1 MAATLFTRERRV
13 LLPGLLIGVALVVLV
28 GFISLLPMGDG
39 FARWS
44 YDLPF
49 SWISRT
55 VPDDVV
61 MVYFDP
67 KIKANL
73 GQSTSEPLPHRFYAQ
88 LLDKLTADGAKLV
101 LFDIL
106 FDEAQTNA
114 VDDARFAEGIHHNGH
129 VVLVGYL
136 AKEFQG
142 NIVTTEPVPPI
153 PLLAD
158 AAKGWGLAEISPDPA
173 DQSVRLLNTGNEM
186 FPSVDWVAAALLNT
200 APVSKTARLQ
210 LRWLNYYCEPA
221 SLPSVNLDQALAAD
235 GLPRGFF
242 RDKIV
247 VVGNR
252 PGGGGI
258 AGSER
263 EEFPTPYSRFGGLTA
278 SGPSL
283 HAISLLNLA
292 RGDWLVRL
300 PPVTEMTIATAWGI
314 LISLTM
320 MRLRPWQAM
329 LVTPV
334 AFCLF
339 ALVAIWIQGRN
350 HLWFSWLVPAAAQ
363 TSVALIWSVG
373 FQYAVEARRRKK
385 LRRAFA
391 AYLSPHLADRIA
403 DSDFDLSL
411 GGKEVEATVM
421 FTDLEGFT
429 RMSETLPPA
438 EVSRILTSYFS
449 ETTRAILNEDGT
461 ILKYMGDAVMAVWG
475 APLVEPRPA
484 LRAVMAA
491 IGMQRAGRKEI
502 AGRLLRTRFG
512 INSGTVLAGNL
523 GSEFRFDYTLIGETT
538 NLASRL
544 EGLNKY
550 LGTDILISEFTR
562 RELDGQILVR
572 SVGRFILSGAT
583 RTMEVFEVV
592 GLESEFQPLPPWLKL
607 FAQALEHFTKRE
619 FAEAE
624 PLLRTVIEHRGG
636 LDGPSSFYLKEIAKA
651 RAAATPESW
660 DGAVQLDAK

>member
-1 MAATLFTRERRV
+1 MASNLFTRERSV
-13 LLPGLLIGVALVVLV
+13 LLPGVLAGAALVVIV
-28 GFISLLPMGDG
+28 GALLLLPLGDG
-39 FARWS
+39 LARWS

-49 SWISRT
+49 SWMRRK
-55 VPDDVV
+55 VPEEVV
-61 MVYFDP
+61 MIYFDP
-67 KIKANL
+67 KIKASL
-73 GQSTSEPLPHRFYAQ
+73 GQSTSEPLPRRFYAQ

-101 LFDIL
+101 FFDIL
-106 FDEAQTNA
+106 FDEPQP
-114 VDDARFAEGIHHNGH
+114 DDGPFAEAIRKNGH
-129 VVLVGYL
+129 VILAGSLV
-136 AKEFQG
+136 KEFQG
-142 NIVTTEPVPPI
+142 NIFTTSPMPPI
-153 PLLAD
+153 PALKD
-158 AAKGWGLAEISPDPA
+158 VAKGWGVAEVSPDPA
-173 DQSVRLLNTGNEM
+173 DQCVRVLNAGDET
-186 FPSVDWVAAALLNT
+186 FPSTDWVSALELNAALPNH
-200 APVSKTARLQ
+200 SKRLES
-210 LRWLNYYCEPA
+210 RWMNYYCEPA
-221 SLPSVNLDQALAAD
+221 VLPSVNLDQALAAD
-235 GLPRGFF
+235 GLARGFF
-242 RDKIV
+242 FGKIV
-247 VVGNR
+247 IVGNR

-258 AGSER
+258 AGAER
-263 EEFPTPYSRFGGLTA
+263 EEFPTPYSRMGGTMA
-278 SGPSL
+278 SGPAI

-292 RGDWLVRL
+292 RGDWLRRASM
-300 PPVTEMTIATAWGI
+300 PTELGIVAGWGI
-314 LISLTM
+314 LVSLAL
-320 MRLRPWQAM
+320 MRLRPWQAV
-329 LVTPV
+329 LAAPV
-334 AFCLF
+334 ACGLF
-339 ALVAIWIQGRN
+339 ALAAIWIQGRY

-363 TSVALIWSVG
+363 TSVALVWAIS
-373 FQYAVEARRRKK
+373 FQYAVEARRRRK

-403 DSDFDLSL
+403 ESDFDLSL

-429 RMSETLPPA
+429 RMSETLAPA

-449 ETTRAILNEDGT
+449 ETTRAILNEEGT

-475 APLVEPRPA
+475 APLAEPRPA

-562 RELDGQILVR
+562 RELDEQILVR

-583 RTMEVFEVV
+583 RPMEVFEVV

-607 FAQALEHFTKRE
+607 FARALEHFNKRE
-619 FAEAE
+619 FPEAE
-624 PLLRTVIEHRGG
+624 QLLRTVIEHRGG
-636 LDGPSSFYLKEIAKA
+636 LDGPSHFYLKEIAKA
-651 RAAATPESW
+651 RATAVNPESW
-660 DGAVQLDAK
+660 DGSVQLDSK